1 VPERTVLRQNSGHTP
16 AAEDDNALIARTATG
31 DRLAYAS
38 LVRRHLPRLLAVARR
53 MLGSDFHAEDAA
65 QEALIKV
72 WTHAASFEPVKARF
86 TTWLT
91 RIAMN
96 ICLDRLRKRGEEPWP
111 ENFDVAVASQQ
122 DHDLMRGQVSAR
134 VGAAL
139 QALPDRQRQALILC
153 HYEELSMV
161 DAAEI
166 METTAEA
173 IESLLA
179 RARRAL
185 KRQLESE
192 WRSLI
197 ADGEDGGIVDGLTCL
212 GTMDG
217 DA

>member
-1 VPERTVLRQNSGHTP
+1 MPERIVLRQNSGHNS
-16 AAEDDNALIARTATG
+16 AAEDDNALIARTASG

-53 MLGSDFHAEDAA
+53 MLGSDLHAEDAA

-72 WTHAASFEPVKARF
+72 WTHAASYDPAKARF

-91 RIAMN
+91 RVGMN

-111 ENFDVAVASQQ
+111 EDFDVAVASRQE
-122 DHDLMRGQVSAR
+122 HDLMRGQVSAK

-153 HYEELSMV
+153 HYEELSMAE
-161 DAAEI
+161 AAEI

-185 KRQLESE
+185 KRQLEPE

-197 ADGEDGGIVDGLTCL
+197 ADGDDGGIYDGLSCP